1 MVSSLIAFS
10 IFGLPAAMRPSE
22 IITATT
28 TTVTIIGTA
37 IIIGQQISEEFIE
50 YSRKFNEIPLSINAY
65 SINYHFTIASS
76 ILFYSISMGLPG
88 QSQQTREISIIDAL
102 SNSAINIFIMIAF
115 TILFIILSYISF
127 TRREIIFF

>member
-10 IFGLPAAMRPSE
+10 ILGLPTAMRPSE
-22 IITATT
+22 TITATT
-28 TTVTIIGTA
+28 TTVTTIRTA
-37 IIIGQQISEEFIE
+37 IITGQQISEEFIE
-50 YSRKFNEIPLSINAY
+50 YSRKLNEILLSINAY

-127 TRREIIFF
+127 TRREEK